1 MTQTWIA
8 EAAKRSDRI
17 TYEAVFCL
25 ACSRPHF
32 ICTATGRALGDNS
45 EIPTA
50 LSGPTFP
57 PKQIQLC
64 HDRAAN
70 RFVDSVSSRPTSSRG
85 DSDLQG
91 DIDLQKVF

>member
-8 EAAKRSDRI
+8 EDTKISDRI

-45 EIPTA
+45 EMPTA
-50 LSGPTFP
+50 LIGPTFP

-64 HDRAAN
+64 HDRAAH
-70 RFVDSVSSRPTSSRG
+70 RLVDSVSSRPTSSRG
-85 DSDLQG
+85 GSA
-91 DIDLQKVF
+91 LQKVS

>member
-8 EAAKRSDRI
+8 EDAKISDRV

-45 EIPTA
+45 EMPTA
-50 LSGPTFP
+50 ITGPTFP
-57 PKQIQLC
+57 PRQLDMC
-64 HDRAAN
+64 HDRVGHLGIEPISA
-70 RFVDSVSSRPTSSRG
+70 RPVSSHDGS
-85 DSDLQG
+85 
-91 DIDLQKVF
+91 DLQKVF